1 MTNEKMGRAT
11 GPFPLEAMQIANG
24 TLRTDINALT
34 QPSDAA
40 RKIRDMRGVHKV
52 GLKPNDGLSE
62 SAPQR

>member
-24 TLRTDINALT
+24 TLRTDINVLT
-34 QPSDAA
+34 QPPDTA
-40 RKIRDMRGVHKV
+40 RNIRDMRGAHKA
-52 GLKPNDGLSE
+52 GLKPNDALSE